1 VGALQ
6 TALRW
11 LRETEVRGADPTL
24 PWGSSYIPT
33 NGQLGMVAAGVPI
46 NDDMALSI
54 ATVFTCVA
62 ILADSVSTLQLK
74 AYRRSAAGAEKA
86 LDPAPMLVA
95 NPWPE
100 GILQDWLTQVMVSLT
115 LRGNFYGRIVERD
128 ARGFA
133 TSIQPLHPD
142 IVVPRRNADTGARE
156 YWIQGRP
163 VSSHDMLHIPALL
176 VPGSFVGLNPVE
188 YQRTSWGLA
197 AATEKY
203 GGQFFANS
211 AHPSGVIEYPG
222 DLSPEE
228 TLEMARDWKMAHS
241 GIGNAQFPAILT
253 GGAEWKSV
261 SLGPDD
267 AQFLGTRSFQ
277 RSEIGSFFRIPEH
290 MLGIQDKTSSWG
302 TGIEQM
308 EIGFVTNTLRPWL
321 TRIETY
327 MSNLLPP
334 NQIAKFDLTSRMRG
348 DSGQRSAYYTAM
360 INAGLM
366 CADTACDLEGLPRLP
381 NGEGQIYYRPTNFT
395 TTTQMKDNPPAPGSS
410 GGIGG
415 GIDQAPDAPAPGG
428 PQSGPGNDSQKDAA

>member
-1 VGALQ
+1 MGALK
-6 TALRW
+6 TAWHW
-11 LRETEVRGADPTL
+11 LRETEERGANPSL
-24 PWGSSYIPT
+24 PWGSDYIPT
-33 NGQLGMVAAGVPI
+33 NGQLGLVAAGVPI
-46 NDDMALSI
+46 NDDTALSI
-54 ATVFTCVA
+54 STVFTCVA
-62 ILADSVSTLQLK
+62 ILADAVSTLPLV
-74 AYRRSAAGAEKA
+74 AYRKSQTSSGKP
-86 LDPAPMLVA
+86 LYPTPMLID

-115 LRGNFYGRIVERD
+115 LRGNFYGRITERD
-128 ARGFA
+128 DRGFA
-133 TSIQPLHPD
+133 TGIMPLHPD
-142 IVVPRRNADTGARE
+142 VVTPRRDPDTGARQ
-156 YWIQGRP
+156 YWINGKP
-163 VSSHDMLHIPALL
+163 VSAFDMLHIPALL

-197 AATEKY
+197 AATEKF

-228 TLEMARDWKMAHS
+228 TLEMAREWKMAHQ
-241 GIGNAQFPAILT
+241 GIGQAQYPAILT

-267 AQFLGTRSFQ
+267 AQFLQTRAFQ
-277 RSEIGSFFRIPEH
+277 RSDIAGFFRVPEH
-290 MLGIQDKTSSWG
+290 MLGAQDKTSSWG

-308 EIGFVTNTLRPWL
+308 DIGFIVNTLQPWIN
-321 TRIETY
+321 RIETY
-327 MSNLLPP
+327 LSRLLPP
-334 NQIAKFDLTSRMRG
+334 NQICKFDLTGRMRG
-348 DSGQRSAYYTAM
+348 DSGQRAAYYTAM

-366 CADTACDLEGLPRLP
+366 NADTGCDLEGLPRLP

-395 TTTQMKDNPPAPGSS
+395 TTTQMKDNPPAPGSG

-415 GIDQAPDAPAPGG
+415 GIEQAPDAPAPGG